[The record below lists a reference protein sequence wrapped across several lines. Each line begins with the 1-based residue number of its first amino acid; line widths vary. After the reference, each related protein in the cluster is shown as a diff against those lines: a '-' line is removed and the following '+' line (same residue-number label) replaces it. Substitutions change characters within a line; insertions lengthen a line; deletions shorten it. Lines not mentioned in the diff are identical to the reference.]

1 MRTNQYPP
9 TPQAINDDQFQVQMG
24 YYIGTR
30 RKRKKRAKKR
40 KKKRKRKRKKK

>member
-1 MRTNQYPP
+1 MRILQSLMEGGH
-9 TPQAINDDQFQVQMG
+9 QAINDDQFQVQMG

-40 KKKRKRKRKKK
+40 